1 MSPVAAGAG
10 AGALL
15 LVVLLLVT
23 ICCCIK
29 WRKAGAVPVAAG
41 RGPAKSVSVEAEV
54 WRPSVTS
61 SAGRP
66 GTASGRDT
74 APLKEESY
82 ENVTYDTMM
91 ERENTYGTGTNYEA
105 GNDYEAGDYEN
116 EGSYLA

>member
-1 MSPVAAGAG
+1 MAAGAG

-15 LVVLLLVT
+15 LVVLLLVA

-29 WRKAGAVPVAAG
+29 RRKAGAVTVATG
-41 RGPAKSVSVEAEV
+41 RGPAKSVSVESEAEV

-66 GTASGRDT
+66 GTAPGRHT

-82 ENVTYDTMM
+82 ENVTYDTM
-91 ERENTYGTGTNYEA
+91 ERENTYGTGTNCEA
-105 GNDYEAGDYEN
+105 GNDYEGGDYEN
-116 EGSYLA
+116 EGAYLAQ